1 MASEPDRI
9 ASTELVWVDPD
20 GTRRPGRI
28 AIARPH
34 RRETGE
40 WGCQVEVGVFENRTR
55 TIFGASSWQALQLA
69 LQLIGY
75 DVHRFVEGGGSMLWP
90 FDPDDDEDGDQPY
103 PPELLLG
110 PLFRAPK
117 GT

>member
-1 MASEPDRI
+1 MSSEPDWI
-9 ASTELVWVDPD
+9 ATTELVWVDPD

-28 AIARPH
+28 AVARPVQ
-34 RRETGE
+34 RETGE
-40 WGCQVEVGVFENRTR
+40 WGCQVHAVGFERRTR

-69 LQLIGY
+69 LQFIGY
-75 DVHRFVEGGGSMLWP
+75 DVHRYVEEGGSMLWP
-90 FDPDDDEDGDQPY
+90 SEPADDEGEDQRY
-103 PPELLLG
+103 SPELLLG